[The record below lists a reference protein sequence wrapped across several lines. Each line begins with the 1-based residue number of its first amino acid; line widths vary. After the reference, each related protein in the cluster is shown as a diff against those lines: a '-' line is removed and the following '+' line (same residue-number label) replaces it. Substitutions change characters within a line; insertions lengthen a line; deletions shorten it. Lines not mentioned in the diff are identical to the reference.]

1 MDWNKKI
8 TRGNQVQSRGMTE
21 TAQRHEYRN
30 DNKSY
35 KRFSSS
41 ENSPRS
47 ERLWRMWESREHQA
61 GNNWQKNWSFV
72 RAQLSHYK
80 VDFRKS
86 AGNRNEQ
93 SRTKNEQAGVFR
105 SVRSIHQQDSN
116 LWVLAWLHKTKV
128 NKIW

>member
-1 MDWNKKI
+1 MTTKATKDFLQAK
-8 TRGNQVQSRGMTE
+8 TVSVQKTYGE
-21 TAQRHEYRN
+21 CE
-30 DNKSY
+30 KV
-35 KRFSSS
+35 
-41 ENSPRS
+41 
-47 ERLWRMWESREHQA
+47 ERHQA

-80 VDFRKS
+80 VDFKKS

-93 SRTKNEQAGVFR
+93 SRTKNEQTGVFR
-105 SVRSIHQQDSN
+105 SVGSIHQQDSN